1 MQSDKNRIA
10 LYTIVLITVLSFQN
24 LLAQKV
30 VKFDDPSISLEK
42 RWEQALDKI
51 DGDQVWIGYSIRRLM
66 SEHSYIGNS
75 NADES
80 RPSLQDVID
89 GKADIQLMNKRSD
102 EDGHFYWNDEESIE
116 KVLKDIGILI
126 QVNKNKNITLVKL
139 NSLSLPFDAHGISLY
154 WLGEAKDDESITL
167 LKRLFEK
174 TKDTENKE
182 DLITAVGIHKNNSA
196 GYDFLKDVIFSKED
210 NDVREQ
216 AVFWIAQHDNP
227 KVLELMKKIANEDN
241 SEDVREKAIF
251 GLYMIDTDESTDAII
266 ELAKNSKWMHIRKQA
281 IFWLGQTASKKA
293 ISVLNDAVFDDEE
306 TEIQNQAVFAL
317 SQLKTDESIPS
328 LIKVAKTHPNPEV
341 RKKAIFWLGQTE
353 DDRALDAI
361 ISFLKD

>member
-1 MQSDKNRIA
+1 MNTYRNPS
-10 LYTIVLITVLSFQN
+10 LLFTITTVIILIFQN
-24 LLAQKV
+24 LLAQKLI
-30 VKFDDPSISLEK
+30 KFDNTSISFDK
-42 RWEQALDKI
+42 RWEEAINKI
-51 DGDQVWIGYSIRRLM
+51 DNESVWIGYSIKRLM

-89 GKADIQLMNKRSD
+89 GKVDIRSTIGRGE
-102 EDGHFYWNDEESIE
+102 EDRHFYWNDEESIE

-126 QVNKNKNITLVKL
+126 QVNKDKTISSVKL
-139 NSLSLPFDAHGISLY
+139 NSLSLPFDLNGISLY
-154 WLGEAKDDESITL
+154 WLGEAKYDESVAL
-167 LKRLFEK
+167 LKKLFGK
-174 TKDTENKE
+174 VNDTEIKE
-182 DLITAVGIHKNNSA
+182 DLITAVGIHENSST
-196 GYDFLKDVIFSKED
+196 GYGFLEDIIFSKED

-216 AVFWIAQHDNP
+216 AVFWIAQHDNS
-227 KVLELMKKIANEDN
+227 KVLELMKKVANEDN

-251 GLYMIDTDESTDAII
+251 GLYMINTDESTDEII
-266 ELAKNSKWMHIRKQA
+266 ELARNSKWMHIRKQA

-293 ISVLNDAVFDDEE
+293 ISVLNDAVYDDEE

-317 SQLKTDESIPS
+317 SQLKKDESIPS

>member
-1 MQSDKNRIA
+1 MQSYKNSKLLFIII
-10 LYTIVLITVLSFQN
+10 TILCFQN

-30 VKFDDPSISLEK
+30 VKFADNSTNLDK

-51 DGDQVWIGYSIRRLM
+51 DGNKVWIGYSIKRLM

-89 GKADIQLMNKRSD
+89 GKVDIQSKNERGE
-102 EDGHFYWNDEESIE
+102 EDRHFYWNDEESIE
-116 KVLKDIGILI
+116 KVSKDIGILI
-126 QVNKNKNITLVKL
+126 QVNKDKNIRAVKL
-139 NSLSLPFDAHGISLY
+139 NSLSLPFDLNGISLY
-154 WLGEAKDDESITL
+154 WLGEANNDESISL
-167 LKRLFEK
+167 LKKLFSK
-174 TKDTENKE
+174 VNDTEIKE
-182 DLITAVGIHKNNSA
+182 DLITAVGIHENSST
-196 GYDFLKDVIFSKED
+196 GYDFLEDVIFSKED

-227 KVLELMKKIANEDN
+227 KVLDLMKKVANDDN

-251 GLYMIDTDESTDAII
+251 GLYMINTDESTDEII
-266 ELAKNSKWMHIRKQA
+266 ELARNSKWLHIRKQA

-293 ISVLNDAVFDDEE
+293 ISVLNDAVYDDEE